1 MGDATKTMLKRWLLW
16 MVLPI
21 AFLGVVI
28 DLSPWPGGIETL
40 IFICLVNI
48 WGFFIARPRLDR

>member
-1 MGDATKTMLKRWLLW
+1 MGDATRTMLKRWLLW

-21 AFLGVVI
+21 AILCVAI
-28 DLSPWPGGIETL
+28 DFSPWPGGIEVL
-40 IFICLVNI
+40 IFICLVNL

>member
-1 MGDATKTMLKRWLLW
+1 MSEATKALLKRWLLW

-21 AFLGVVI
+21 ALLVAVI

-40 IFICLVNI
+40 IFICLVNL